1 MAEVKLQAA
10 KREGRGKGPARQA
23 RMAGKVPAV
32 LYGRQLDP
40 VAIEVDRRAFVSALN
55 TDAGMNVL
63 LEIQLEGDS
72 VTALTKDLQIDPVVG
87 TVLHAD
93 FIRVDVTQAVE
104 VSVPVHTVGEAPGSK
119 EGGTVD
125 QTLHEVLISVRP
137 DQVPEAIEADIS
149 ALNIGDSLRVNEL
162 TATGSFEI
170 LTDPEEVVL
179 TVVAPISEEEL
190 AALEAEAGIVQEPT
204 DAEEAAAAEAEG
216 EGEGEGAEEASESS
230 DESSE

>member
-1 MAEVKLQAA
+1 MAEVQLKAA
-10 KREGRGKGPARQA
+10 KREARGKGAARQA

-32 LYGRQLDP
+32 LYGRELDP
-40 VAIEVDRRAFVSALN
+40 VSIEVDRRAFVAALN

-63 LEIQLEGDS
+63 LDIQLDGDS
-72 VTALTKDLQIDPVVG
+72 VTALTKDLQVDPVVG

-104 VSVPVHTVGEAPGSK
+104 VSVPVHTVGEAPGSR

-125 QTLHEVLISVRP
+125 QTLHEVTISVRP

-149 ALNIGDSLRVNEL
+149 ALNIGDSLRVGDLSQE
-162 TATGSFEI
+162 GRFEV
-170 LTDPEEVVL
+170 LTDREEVVL

-190 AALEAEAGIVQEPT
+190 AALEADAGIVQEPS
-204 DAEEAAAAEAEG
+204 DAEQEAAAAAG
-216 EGEGEGAEEASESS
+216 SEGAEDVPETPNQASE
-230 DESSE
+230 